1 MVDDFES
8 AIPVEMQSGG
18 DGPAPEVAP
27 RQEVSLVDGKKG
39 GRKKKPMVDL
49 SRLDRLPPHSI
60 EAEQGVL
67 GCALLAPNE
76 AIGQCV
82 ERLKSGGELFY
93 DLRHR
98 TLYEVLVEMY
108 DQKEAIDLITLGQR
122 LKDAGQLDAMGGLA
136 YLSAL
141 MDAVPSAANLT
152 YYLDIVRE
160 KHVLRRMLATCTEV
174 VSRVHA
180 HDGSVDTLLD
190 EVERDILKIS
200 EDREEG
206 GNRGM
211 KELVRSAVDMIQD
224 FHQRQGSLT
233 GIPTGFAD
241 FDRMT
246 SGLQPGEM
254 VVIAARPSMGKTSLA
269 MNIAEHVAVEA
280 GLPVGVFS
288 LEMTSESLVMRMLC
302 SLARVNGRMIR
313 DGFLSEGDFRRLTA
327 AASKLSRAPIHIDD
341 TPGLSILQ
349 LRARARR
356 MWQQHGVKVFVID
369 YLQLMHSTS
378 KKAQDSRQQEV
389 SELSNGVKALAKE
402 LKVPVIVLCQL
413 NREMEKDKDRKPKLS
428 DLRESGAIEQ
438 DADLVGL
445 LYRPAQEEDEKRKD
459 EPDGRDDG
467 MAATP
472 VNLLIAKQRNGPTGD
487 VCLTFLKGITRYE
500 SASKIAPAE

>member
-1 MVDDFES
+1 ME
-8 AIPVEMQSGG
+8 APPPEIPPL
-18 DGPAPEVAP
+18 PAPATEEFQA
-27 RQEVSLVDGKKG
+27 G
-39 GRKKKPMVDL
+39 GRSPRGGGQAGRRRGVDL
-49 SRLDRLPPHSI
+49 SRIDRLPPHSL

-67 GCALLAPNE
+67 GCALLEPSDS
-76 AIGQCV
+76 IGQCI
-82 ERLKSGGELFY
+82 ERIKGGGEPFY

-98 TLYEVLVEMY
+98 TIYEVLVSMY
-108 DQKEAIDLITLGQR
+108 DRKEPIDLITLGQK
-122 LKDAGQLDAMGGLA
+122 LKDAGQIDGVGGLA
-136 YLSAL
+136 YLSEL
-141 MDAVPSAANLT
+141 MDAVPSAANLA

-160 KHVLRRMLATCTEV
+160 KHVLRRVLATCSEA
-174 VSRVHA
+174 VSKVHEYEGA
-180 HDGSVDTLLD
+180 VDSLLD

-200 EDREEG
+200 QDRSENT
-206 GNRGM
+206 NRTM
-211 KELVRSAVDMIQD
+211 RELVRSAVDMIQD
-224 FHQRQGSLT
+224 FHQRKGGLT
-233 GIPTGFAD
+233 GLPTGFPD
-241 FDRMT
+241 LDKMT
-246 SGLQPGEM
+246 SGLQPSDM

-269 MNIAEHVAVEA
+269 INIAEHVSVEA
-280 GLPVGVFS
+280 NLPVGVFS

-302 SLARVNGRMIR
+302 SLARVNGRLIR

-356 MWQQHGVKVFVID
+356 MWQQHGVKLFIID

-378 KKAQDSRQQEV
+378 KKAADSRQQEV
-389 SELSNGVKALAKE
+389 AELSNGVKALAKE

-413 NREMEKDKDRKPKLS
+413 NRELEKDKDRKPKLS

-445 LYRPAQEEDEKRKD
+445 LYKPAAEDDDQRRED
-459 EPDGRDDG
+459 PEARDDG
-467 MAATP
+467 MGATP

-500 SASKIAPAE
+500 SASKIASTD

>member
-1 MVDDFES
+1 MEEFQVT
-8 AIPVEMQSGG
+8 
-18 DGPAPEVAP
+18 
-27 RQEVSLVDGKKG
+27 GKSSRSEGQG
-39 GRKKKPMVDL
+39 GRRRGVDL
-49 SRLDRLPPHSI
+49 SRIDRLPPHSL

-67 GCALLAPNE
+67 GCALLEPSDS
-76 AIGQCV
+76 IGQCI
-82 ERLKSGGELFY
+82 ERIKGGGEAFY

-98 TLYEVLVEMY
+98 TIYEVLVSMY
-108 DQKEAIDLITLGQR
+108 DRKEPIDLITLGQK
-122 LKDAGQLDAMGGLA
+122 LKDAGQIDGVGGLA
-136 YLSAL
+136 YLSEL
-141 MDAVPSAANLT
+141 MDAVPSAANLA

-160 KHVLRRMLATCTEV
+160 KHVLRRVLATCSEA
-174 VSRVHA
+174 VSKVHEYEGA
-180 HDGSVDTLLD
+180 VDSLLD

-200 EDREEG
+200 QDRSENT
-206 GNRGM
+206 NRTM
-211 KELVRSAVDMIQD
+211 RELVRSAVDMIQD
-224 FHQRQGSLT
+224 FHQRKGGLT
-233 GIPTGFAD
+233 GLPTGFPD
-241 FDRMT
+241 LDKMT
-246 SGLQPGEM
+246 SGLQPSDM

-269 MNIAEHVAVEA
+269 MNIAEHVSVEA
-280 GLPVGVFS
+280 NLPVGVFS

-302 SLARVNGRMIR
+302 SLARVNGRLIR

-356 MWQQHGVKVFVID
+356 MWQQHGVKLFIID

-378 KKAQDSRQQEV
+378 KKAADSRQQEV
-389 SELSNGVKALAKE
+389 AELSNGVKALAKE

-413 NREMEKDKDRKPKLS
+413 NRELEKDKDRKPKLS

-445 LYRPAQEEDEKRKD
+445 LYKPAAEDDDQRRED
-459 EPDGRDDG
+459 PEARDDG
-467 MAATP
+467 MGATP

-500 SASKIAPAE
+500 SASKIASTD

>member
-1 MVDDFES
+1 M
-8 AIPVEMQSGG
+8 
-18 DGPAPEVAP
+18 
-27 RQEVSLVDGKKG
+27 
-39 GRKKKPMVDL
+39 
-49 SRLDRLPPHSI
+49 SRIDRLPPHSI

-67 GCALLAPNE
+67 GCALLEPAE
-76 AIGQCV
+76 SVGQCI
-82 ERLKSGGELFY
+82 ERLKGGGETFY

-98 TLYEVLVEMY
+98 TIYEVLVSMY
-108 DQKEAIDLITLGQR
+108 DGKEPVDLITLGQR
-122 LKDAGQLDAMGGLA
+122 LKDAGQIDGVGGLA
-136 YLSAL
+136 YLSEL
-141 MDAVPSAANLT
+141 MDAVPSAANLS

-160 KHVLRRMLATCTEV
+160 KHVLRRVLSTCSEA
-174 VSRVHA
+174 VSKVHEYEGA
-180 HDGSVDTLLD
+180 VDSLLD

-200 EDREEG
+200 QDRSENT
-206 GNRGM
+206 NRTIR
-211 KELVRSAVDMIQD
+211 ELVHSAVDMIQD
-224 FHQRQGSLT
+224 FHQRKGGLT
-233 GIPTGFAD
+233 GLPTGFPD
-241 FDRMT
+241 LDKMT
-246 SGLQPGEM
+246 SGLQPADM

-302 SLARVNGRMIR
+302 SLARVNGRLIR

-327 AASKLSRAPIHIDD
+327 AAAKLSRAPIHIDD

-356 MWQQHGVKVFVID
+356 MWQQHGVKLFVID

-378 KKAQDSRQQEV
+378 KKAADSRQQEV

-413 NREMEKDKDRKPKLS
+413 NRELEKDKDRKPKLS

-445 LYRPAQEEDEKRKD
+445 LYKPAAEDDDQRRD
-459 EPDGRDDG
+459 QPDSRDDG

-500 SASKIAPAE
+500 SASKIASSE

>member
-1 MVDDFES
+1 MSEHVTGME
-8 AIPVEMQSGG
+8 APPPEIPYI
-18 DGPAPEVAP
+18 APEGSAAP
-27 RQEVSLVDGKKG
+27 GPSVG
-39 GRKKKPMVDL
+39 GRRDGMGRRRSVDL
-49 SRLDRLPPHSI
+49 SRIDRLPPHSI

-67 GCALLAPNE
+67 GCALLEPSE
-76 AIGQCV
+76 SVGQCI
-82 ERLKSGGELFY
+82 ERLKGGGEAFY

-98 TLYEVLVEMY
+98 TIYEVLVEMY
-108 DQKEAIDLITLGQR
+108 DGKEPVDLITLGQR
-122 LKDAGQLDAMGGLA
+122 LKDAGQIDGVGGLA
-136 YLSAL
+136 YLSEL
-141 MDAVPSAANLT
+141 MDAVPSAANLS

-160 KHVLRRMLATCTEV
+160 KHVLRRVLSTCSEAV
-174 VSRVHA
+174 GKVHEYEGA
-180 HDGSVDTLLD
+180 VDSLLD

-200 EDREEG
+200 QDRSENT
-206 GNRGM
+206 NRTIR
-211 KELVRSAVDMIQD
+211 ELVHSAVDMIQD
-224 FHQRQGSLT
+224 FHQRKGGLT
-233 GIPTGFAD
+233 GLPTGFPD
-241 FDRMT
+241 LDKMT
-246 SGLQPGEM
+246 SGLQPADM

-269 MNIAEHVAVEA
+269 MNIAEHVSVEA

-302 SLARVNGRMIR
+302 SLARVNSRLIR

-327 AASKLSRAPIHIDD
+327 AAAKLSRAPIHIDD

-356 MWQQHGVKVFVID
+356 MWQQHGVKLFVID
-369 YLQLMHSTS
+369 YLQLLHSTS
-378 KKAQDSRQQEV
+378 KKAADSRQQEV
-389 SELSNGVKALAKE
+389 AELSNGVKALAKE

-413 NREMEKDKDRKPKLS
+413 NRELEKDKDRKPKLS

-445 LYRPAQEEDEKRKD
+445 LYKPAAEDDDQRRD
-459 EPDGRDDG
+459 QPDSRDDG

-500 SASKIAPAE
+500 SASKIAAAE